1 LVGEGLAPP
10 EVFEFIEYSYS
21 NKTDHTTNAKGQYY
35 ESIAEAK
42 G

>member
-10 EVFEFIEYSYS
+10 EVFEFI